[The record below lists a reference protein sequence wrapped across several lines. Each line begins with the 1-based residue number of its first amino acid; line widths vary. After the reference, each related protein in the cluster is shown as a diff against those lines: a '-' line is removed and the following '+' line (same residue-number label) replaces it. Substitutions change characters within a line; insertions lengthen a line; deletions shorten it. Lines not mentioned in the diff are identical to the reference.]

1 MAPILGYW
9 DVRGI
14 VQPIRML
21 LEYTG
26 TRYEEKL
33 YVCGPAPSYDKS
45 CWLNEKDSLG
55 LDFPNVSAT
64 LDTSGVI
71 LPNNLAAVFT
81 SQLPYLPHSC
91 RIYLTAAVFTSQLP
105 YLPLSCRINLTA
117 PVFTSQL
124 PYLPHSS
131 RIYLTAPESD
141 KAAYLAGL
149 PAKWKSLSDFL
160 GSRKWLAGDNDNY
173 DEIININIVIWYV
186 YLQLTYPDLIA
197 YELLYQHQALAPG
210 CLQDFP
216 LLQDLM
222 RRVEG
227 LKGIKEFLQTP
238 KCKDMPFNN
247 PSGVILMHHDVGA
260 INDAHCISS

>member
-55 LDFPNVSAT
+55 LDFPN
-64 LDTSGVI
+64 
-71 LPNNLAAVFT
+71 LPCRTFLRVAVFT
-81 SQLPYLPHSC
+81 SQLPHLPQSLVWF
-91 RIYLTAAVFTSQLP
+91 IP
-105 YLPLSCRINLTA
+105 YIVICYMSTD
-117 PVFTSQL
+117 F
-124 PYLPHSS
+124 
-131 RIYLTAPESD
+131 ESD

-160 GSRKWLAGDNDNY
+160 GSRKWLAGDN
-173 DEIININIVIWYV
+173 
-186 YLQLTYPDLIA
+186 LTYPDLIA

-247 PSGVILMHHDVGA
+247 PV
-260 INDAHCISS
+260 AHFGGRASK